1 MTPMNAMKRFFAL
14 GLALS
19 VTLALTATSC
29 AVETAFSDVDTE
41 SPYAEAIQWAAENGY
56 VNGYSDGRASESA
69 TM

>member
-1 MTPMNAMKRFFAL
+1 MNAMKRFYSL
-14 GLALS
+14 VLVLCM
-19 VTLALTATSC
+19 TLALTATAC
-29 AVETAFSDVDTE
+29 AVETPFSDVNAG